1 VRNNPTVALHELLSQ
16 EPPDTEPTTRRQARA
31 RRRRR
36 TGPLAAGIVVV
47 AAAATGSAAALM
59 SAPGNRPTV
68 AGYPSW
74 SAKAPSAA
82 AARADAEDADDAEGA
97 EGAGLPVAG
106 GVGGGTASSGGSAP
120 VQPSR
125 ISQVPDRPAHPG
137 GSWPALTYTLES
149 AAGRAEPPTFPGAL
163 QGFAL
168 QASGRSTVRVSQS
181 RYFTAVGRL
190 PVRTASYSECRRQR
204 FYVRWL
210 ALDPRAVVDATF
222 VDEGVHTVQN
232 TPVRGAAGWMSSYGC
247 VQPALR
253 IRPAAVP
260 SQAMVIVETQVWRRR

>member
-1 VRNNPTVALHELLSQ
+1 
-16 EPPDTEPTTRRQARA
+16 
-31 RRRRR
+31 
-36 TGPLAAGIVVV
+36 VVV

-59 SAPGNRPTV
+59 SAPGHRSPV
-68 AGYPSW
+68 AGYPSP
-74 SAKAPSAA
+74 SAKAAPSASISA
-82 AARADAEDADDAEGA
+82 GAEGA
-97 EGAGLPVAG
+97 EVSELPVTNA
-106 GVGGGTASSGGSAP
+106 VGGGTAPSAGAAR
-120 VQPSR
+120 VQPNR
-125 ISQVPDRPAHPG
+125 ISQVPDRPAYPG

-149 AAGRAEPPTFPGAL
+149 AAGIAEPPTFPGGL

-168 QASGRSTVRVSQS
+168 QASGRSTVRVSQN

-204 FYVRWL
+204 FYVRWM

-222 VDEGVHTVQN
+222 VDQGVHTVQN

-253 IRPAAVP
+253 IRPAAAAIP

>member
-1 VRNNPTVALHELLSQ
+1 MRNNPTVALHELLSQ

-68 AGYPSW
+68 AGYPSG
-74 SAKAPSAA
+74 SAKAPSPA
-82 AARADAEDADDAEGA
+82 AARAGAEGA
-97 EGAGLPVAG
+97 EGAELPVAG
-106 GVGGGTASSGGSAP
+106 GVAAGTASSGGSAP

-181 RYFTAVGRL
+181 RYFTAVGSL

-253 IRPAAVP
+253 IRPTAAAVP

>member
-1 VRNNPTVALHELLSQ
+1 VALHELLSQ

-31 RRRRR
+31 RRRR

-68 AGYPSW
+68 AGYPSG
-74 SAKAPSAA
+74 SAKAPAA
-82 AARADAEDADDAEGA
+82 AQRAGAEGA
-97 EGAGLPVAG
+97 ELPVAG
-106 GVGGGTASSGGSAP
+106 GVGGGTAPSGGSAP

-253 IRPAAVP
+253 IRPTAAAVP
-260 SQAMVIVETQVWRRR
+260 SQAIVIVETQVWRRR